1 MASYFLDTS
10 ALAKRYIVEQGT
22 QRVVALVEGADRLI
36 VSRLVMVE
44 VTSALARRAR
54 TGGLATDQL
63 SSILNAFETELRD
76 RFEVMELGT
85 PVMTRATDLARMHGL
100 RAADAIQLACALLAG
115 GGRPAEAGLTLV
127 SSDEELNI
135 AAQQEGLLVLDPK

>member
-36 VSRLVMVE
+36 VSRLTMVE

-54 TGGLATDQL
+54 TGNLTTDQL

-76 RFEVMELGT
+76 RFAVMELGT
-85 PVMTRATDLARMHGL
+85 PVMTRATDLARVHGL

-115 GGRPAEAGLTLV
+115 GSRPAEASLTLV
-127 SSDEELNI
+127 SSDEELNG
-135 AAQQEGLLVLDPK
+135 AAAREGLVVLDPK